1 MAINIS
7 YFAGA
12 GAQFFDSNG
21 TPLVGGL
28 LYVYSAGTTT
38 PVATFTT
45 VAGTVNNTNPI
56 VLDAGGRTPNE
67 IWLNGGVL
75 YKFVLETALGVTIG
89 TYDNI
94 PAVNDP
100 TVFNNIITVTGTNTL
115 LGTSTPPISAYFRGQ
130 TLSFVPVNSN
140 TGATTISVD
149 GLGAREITFDA
160 STALSSG
167 AIQAGKIAL
176 LEYDGVR
183 FQLVNSITAAQ
194 IPDGVITTPKLADGA
209 VTTIKLDDG
218 AVTTAKL
225 AAIAINSKIQPITA
239 SIATNALTATLNP
252 TTLDFRSATLTSGT
266 VTTLPVDTAISLVA
280 PSGATLGTVDAV
292 QSRLIVLAINNAGTV
307 ELAVVNPSNGLNLN
321 ETGLVSTTAL
331 STGSDSANVIYSTT
345 ARTNVAYRVVG
356 YIEST
361 QATAGTWAT
370 APSTIQGYGGQSGV
384 PIALNASNGAPLF
397 AARAWVNFDG
407 TGTVAIRASGNVSS
421 ITDNG
426 TGDYTVN
433 FTVAMPDANYAF
445 AGSGDNTSSTTA
457 VMWQSSVSRTTTA
470 LRVTTGLPGSTL
482 GNPANVNVVVFR

>member
-75 YKFVLETALGVTIG
+75 YKFVLKTALGVTIG

-115 LGTSTPPISAYFRGQ
+115 IGTSVPPIIAYFLGQ
-130 TLSFVPVNSN
+130 TFSFVPVNSN
-140 TGATTISVD
+140 TGAVTISID

-160 STALSSG
+160 SASLTSG
-167 AIQAGKIAL
+167 AIQAGKIVL

-194 IPDGVITTPKLADGA
+194 LPDGIITTAKLADGA
-209 VTTIKLDDG
+209 VTTP
-218 AVTTAKL
+218 KL
-225 AAIAINSKIQPITA
+225 AATAINSKIQPITA
-239 SIATNALTATLNP
+239 SVASSALTATLNP

-266 VTTLPVDTAISLVA
+266 VSTQTISAAISLVV
-280 PSGATLGTVDAV
+280 PSGATLGTVNAT
-292 QSRLIVLAINNAGTV
+292 QSRLVVLAINNSAV
-307 ELAVVNPSNGLNLN
+307 ELAVVNIAGGNNLD
-321 ETGLVSTTAL
+321 ETTLISTTAL
-331 STGSDSANVIYSTT
+331 SAAADSANVIYSTT
-345 ARTNVAYRVVG
+345 ARTNVPFRVVG

-361 QATAGTWAT
+361 QATAGTWNT
-370 APSTIQGYGGQSGV
+370 APSTIQGMGGNALAAMSSLGYGQTPQVITVAQSTTYYNTTGKPYLASV
-384 PIALNASNGAPLF
+384 TAISSVANSVMTALISSGATSQNFYGSSNGAGAGGSISITFPVPVGGSFLVS
-397 AARAWVNFDG
+397 ATLSA
-407 TGTVAIRASGNVSS
+407 TLSS
-421 ITDNG
+421 IS
-426 TGDYTVN
+426 
-433 FTVAMPDANYAF
+433 A
-445 AGSGDNTSSTTA
+445 
-457 VMWQSSVSRTTTA
+457 TA
-470 LRVTTGLPGSTL
+470 LR
-482 GNPANVNVVVFR
+482 